1 VIDPDFRGQGL
12 HRVIMNFALDDLAKR
27 GYRYVLNLSA
37 GQITQHASLNMQWR
51 DAGWMMP
58 VSKRTLRKGLAQA
71 AADLAR
77 RFPLAWRTAER
88 LSNLGGPRGD
98 RLFGRF
104 DDRTPSLR
112 RSPRGRPLF
121 ARAVPLTKEMARL
134 VARVPKTDRL
144 RHVRD
149 QVYFEW
155 RFRNPL
161 RSYRFLYAGGDRIEG
176 YLVLQRSL
184 SGSVDRVCIVDWEGE
199 SDAVLE
205 DLLDA
210 AIECGQF
217 PALYAWCLG
226 ASPSI
231 RQLLDRRGFVAAK
244 SSYESCVLVRSVRDA
259 DLASPWLF
267 GGRRLDDPSQWD
279 MRMLYS
285 MEG

>member
-1 VIDPDFRGQGL
+1 
-12 HRVIMNFALDDLAKR
+12 
-27 GYRYVLNLSA
+27 
-37 GQITQHASLNMQWR
+37 
-51 DAGWMMP
+51 
-58 VSKRTLRKGLAQA
+58 
-71 AADLAR
+71 
-77 RFPLAWRTAER
+77 
-88 LSNLGGPRGD
+88 
-98 RLFGRF
+98 
-104 DDRTPSLR
+104 
-112 RSPRGRPLF
+112 
-121 ARAVPLTKEMARL
+121 
-134 VARVPKTDRL
+134 VPKTDRL

-244 SSYESCVLVRSVRDA
+244 SSHESCVLVRSVRDA

-267 GGRRLDDPSQWD
+267 SGRRLDDPSQWD